1 MYLRTIFTEMKSQIV
16 NTQSMINSI
25 KSDVVSENLSKGCEG
40 AEWPQYR
47 SIYSVLPTDSIDKI
61 ERLGSAIGMSANDM
75 IMFLSVKS
83 YDFKYYLS
91 LVK

>member
-1 MYLRTIFTEMKSQIV
+1 MKSQIV
-16 NTQSMINSI
+16 NIQSMINSI
-25 KSDVVSENLSKGCEG
+25 KSDVVSENLSKGCEA

-47 SIYSVLPTDSIDKI
+47 SIYSVLPTDSIAKI
-61 ERLGSAIGMSANDM
+61 ERLGSAIGISTNDM